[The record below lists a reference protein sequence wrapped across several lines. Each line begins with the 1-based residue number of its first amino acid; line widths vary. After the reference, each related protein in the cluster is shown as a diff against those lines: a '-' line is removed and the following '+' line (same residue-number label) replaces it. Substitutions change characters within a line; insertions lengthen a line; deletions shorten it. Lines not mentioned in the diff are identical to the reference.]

1 MATVVSLLASIQKQK
16 DAILKKE
23 IALKE
28 KAHAQAITQIV
39 QIAKDSEVSVSAI
52 VKALNAGK
60 PAKVKTAKSSKGGK
74 KTGSRGTVQPKFRNP
89 ADETQ
94 IWSGRGRLPAWCA
107 RLQEA
112 GQLDSALIA
121 NTAPVIQLETA
132 AVH

>member
-94 IWSGRGRLPAWCA
+94 IWSGRGRLPAW
-107 RLQEA
+107 
-112 GQLDSALIA
+112 
-121 NTAPVIQLETA
+121 
-132 AVH
+132 